1 MDNKKVKKPKHKSKG
16 PKVRELKKPIIIS
29 GMVAAISIAGIL
41 SGVYF
46 FFSIET
52 PKPDIEFNYAIYALP
67 DTLDPLEV
75 ASEVDTYLVQTIA
88 DGLFRV
94 NITADNS
101 EIVYGLATHHEWST
115 DNLNLTCT
123 LRSNIN
129 FHDGTPFNAAAVKWN
144 FDRIYRLIDQITYPD
159 LWKFLNG
166 TFIINQTQIIDEYTV
181 RFVLNAP
188 YSAFESLLS
197 CYSAHIVSPASTPA
211 DQFLDIFSD
220 TIYGTGPFIFS
231 RYEYNS
237 NMSLIAN
244 PFYWGGKSKI
254 DRLNII
260 LIDEFD
266 ALIDAFI
273 SGRVHATRSYAGFN
287 ETELNIIRGHPS
299 ITFEKLKT
307 PNLRWIL
314 FNNKKINVTMRKAI
328 SYAINYSIIET
339 LGGIRTASPIPNTIR
354 YHNTTGINIPYYN
367 LSIARN
373 TLINANWN
381 GTLGLTANDD
391 ISPSNEWE
399 LIADSSFP
407 LATYNYT
414 FLTNRPSDHPHNL
427 FLGILTENLKQIGIK
442 INPLGITSAQYWAQI
457 EEIYGYNRDMFDIS
471 YSYWLADF
479 NDPSNFINI
488 LFSNKESKYNSGQVN
503 DTLTQLWMEQ
513 ALETTNPALRRNL
526 YYQIQK
532 HLIEDVYPIA
542 CSYSTIMTDVY
553 LSNVTGWYS
562 NSFLFPFRTVAF
574 K

>member
-1 MDNKKVKKPKHKSKG
+1 MNDNKAKKPKNKGKGSKL
-16 PKVRELKKPIIIS
+16 RELKKPIIIT

-41 SGVYF
+41 SGIYF
-46 FFSIET
+46 YFSIET
-52 PKPDIEFNYAIYALP
+52 SKPEIEFNYAIYALP

-75 ASEVDTYLVQTIA
+75 SSEIDIYLVQTIA

-94 NITADNS
+94 NITADDS
-101 EIVYGLATHHEWST
+101 EIIYGLATYHEWSI

-123 LRSNIN
+123 LRNDVN
-129 FHDGTPFNAAAVKWN
+129 FHDGTPFNASAVKWN
-144 FDRIYRLIDQITYPD
+144 FDRIYRLIDQIYYPD

-166 TFIINQTQIIDEYTV
+166 TFIINQTQIIDEFTI

-188 YSAFESLLS
+188 YAAFESLLS
-197 CYSAHIVSPASTPA
+197 CYSAHIISPTSTPA

-220 TIYGTGPFIFS
+220 TIIGTGPFIFDH
-231 RYEYNS
+231 YEYNS
-237 NMSLIAN
+237 NISLIAN
-244 PFYWGGKSKI
+244 PFYWGGKPKI

-266 ALIDAFI
+266 ILIDALF
-273 SGRVHATRSYAGFN
+273 SGRVHATRSYGGYN
-287 ETELNIIRGHPS
+287 ETELNTIRSHSSLTIENHP
-299 ITFEKLKT
+299 T

-314 FNNKKINVTMRKAI
+314 INNKKINTTMRKAI
-328 SYAINYSIIET
+328 SYAINYSVIET
-339 LGGIRTASPIPNTIR
+339 LGGIRTASPIPITFR

-367 LSIARN
+367 LSIARQI
-373 TLINANWN
+373 LVNANWN

-391 ISPSNEWE
+391 ISSGNEWE

-414 FLTNRPSDHPHNL
+414 FLTNRASDHPHNL

-457 EEIYGYNRDMFDIS
+457 EETYGYNRDMFDIS

-488 LFSNKESKYNSGQVN
+488 LFNNNGSKYNSGQVN
-503 DTLTQLWMEQ
+503 DALTQMWMEK
-513 ALETTNPALRRNL
+513 ALETTNPTLRRNF

-542 CSYSTIMTDVY
+542 CSYSTYMTDVY

>member
-1 MDNKKVKKPKHKSKG
+1 MNDNKAKKPKNKGKGSKL
-16 PKVRELKKPIIIS
+16 RELKKPIIIT

-41 SGVYF
+41 SGIYF
-46 FFSIET
+46 YFSIET
-52 PKPDIEFNYAIYALP
+52 SKPEIEFNYAIYALP

-75 ASEVDTYLVQTIA
+75 SSEIDIYLVQTIA

-94 NITADNS
+94 NITADDS
-101 EIVYGLATHHEWST
+101 EIIYGLATYHEWSI

-123 LRSNIN
+123 LRNDVN
-129 FHDGTPFNAAAVKWN
+129 FHDGTPFNASAVKWN
-144 FDRIYRLIDQITYPD
+144 FDRIYRLIDQIYYPD

-166 TFIINQTQIIDEYTV
+166 TFIINQTQIIDEFTI

-188 YSAFESLLS
+188 YAAFESLLS
-197 CYSAHIVSPASTPA
+197 CYSAHIISPTSTPA

-220 TIYGTGPFIFS
+220 TIVGTGPFIFDH
-231 RYEYNS
+231 YEYNS
-237 NMSLIAN
+237 NISLIAN
-244 PFYWGGKSKI
+244 PFYWGGKPKI

-266 ALIDAFI
+266 ILIDALF
-273 SGRVHATRSYAGFN
+273 SGRVHATRSYGGYN
-287 ETELNIIRGHPS
+287 ETELNTIRSHSSLTIENHP
-299 ITFEKLKT
+299 T

-314 FNNKKINVTMRKAI
+314 INNKKINTTMRKAI
-328 SYAINYSIIET
+328 SYAINYSVIET
-339 LGGIRTASPIPNTIR
+339 LGGIRTASPIPITFR

-367 LSIARN
+367 LSIARQI
-373 TLINANWN
+373 LVNANWN

-391 ISPSNEWE
+391 ISSGNEWE

-414 FLTNRPSDHPHNL
+414 FLTNRASDHPHNL

-457 EEIYGYNRDMFDIS
+457 EETYGYNRDMFDIS

-488 LFSNKESKYNSGQVN
+488 LFNNNGSKYNSGQVN
-503 DTLTQLWMEQ
+503 DALTQMWMEK
-513 ALETTNPALRRNL
+513 ALETTNPTLRRNF

-542 CSYSTIMTDVY
+542 CSYSTYMTDVY